1 MALKHEGRVNLTDD
15 IGQLCMIGFEE
26 TEVTPALRAWMND
39 YRPGGVILFSRN
51 LDNPEQIAKLTND
64 LQELAGDIPLLMA
77 IDQEGGR
84 VSRLPSDFTI
94 FPPAATVAQS
104 GNTEL
109 AYQAAAVTAKELRSV
124 GINMNMAPVLDIHT
138 NPANPIIGNRAF
150 GTKPEPVCQMGA
162 ATIAGLHD
170 HRILAC
176 GKHFPGHGDTSTDS
190 HLELPTVHAS
200 RKRLEEIELQPFR
213 YAIDHG
219 LQAMMT
225 AHVHYPALDPTYPA
239 TLSLTILTGLL
250 RQELEFSGVI
260 LSDDLEMRAIL
271 DHSAVGDA
279 AVRSLQAGADM
290 LLICK
295 SRALATDTVEA
306 LRYAVTSQELNTTQV
321 EASLAR
327 IDAVK
332 QQFVYPYH
340 PINLSSL
347 SHIVGI
353 PSHRNV
359 LASIMKHTDTIV

>member
-1 MALKHEGRVNLTDD
+1 MNLTDQ

-26 TEVTPALRAWMND
+26 TEVTPDLRAWLQK

-51 LDNPEQIAKLTND
+51 LVNAEQIATLTND
-64 LQELAGDIPLLMA
+64 LQEIAGDIPLLMA

-104 GNTEL
+104 GSTDL
-109 AYQAAAVTAKELRSV
+109 AYQAATVTAKELRSV

-138 NPANPIIGNRAF
+138 NPENPIIGNRAF
-150 GTKPEPVCQMGA
+150 GTEPKQVCKMGA
-162 ATIAGLHD
+162 ATITGLQD
-170 HRILAC
+170 HGVLAC

-190 HLELPTVHAS
+190 HLELPSVHAS
-200 RKRLEEIELQPFR
+200 RERLEEIELEPFR
-213 YAIDHG
+213 YAIEHG

-225 AHVHYPALDPTYPA
+225 AHVHYPALDPAYPA
-239 TLSLTILTGLL
+239 TLSPTILSGLL
-250 RQELEFSGVI
+250 RQDLGFSGVI

-271 DHSAVGDA
+271 DHAHVGDA
-279 AVRSLQAGADM
+279 AIRSLQAGADM

-295 SRALATDTVEA
+295 SRMLATDTYQA
-306 LRYAVTSQELNTTQV
+306 LDRALASGELNPTQI

-327 IDAVK
+327 IHGVK

-340 PINLSSL
+340 PIDLSTL
-347 SHIVGI
+347 SNIIGI
-353 PSHRNV
+353 PAHREV
-359 LASIMKHTDTIV
+359 LASIKHHADTIA

>member
-1 MALKHEGRVNLTDD
+1 
-15 IGQLCMIGFEE
+15 MIGFEE
-26 TEVTPALRAWMND
+26 TEVTPDLRAWMQD

-51 LDNPEQIAKLTND
+51 LVNPEQIAKLTNE
-64 LQELAGDIPLLMA
+64 LQALAGDIPLLMA

-104 GNTEL
+104 GSTEL

-150 GTKPEPVCQMGA
+150 GTAPEQVCKMGA

-170 HRILAC
+170 HRVLAC

-239 TLSLTILTGLL
+239 TLSSTILSGLL
-250 RQELEFSGVI
+250 RQQLGFSGVI

-271 DHSAVGDA
+271 DHATVGNA
-279 AVRSLQAGADM
+279 AIRSLQAGADM

-295 SRALATDTVEA
+295 SRVLATETFQA
-306 LRYAVTSQELNTTQV
+306 LRHAVTSQQLNAAQV

-327 IDAVK
+327 IRAVK

-340 PINLSSL
+340 PIDLSKL
-347 SHIVGI
+347 SNIVGI
-353 PSHRNV
+353 PSHRDV
-359 LASIMKHTDTIV
+359 LASIMNQADTIA

>member
-1 MALKHEGRVNLTDD
+1 MNLTDH

-26 TEVTPALRAWMND
+26 TEVTPDLRAWMQT

-51 LDNPEQIAKLTND
+51 LVNPEQIAKLTND
-64 LQELAGDIPLLMA
+64 LQAVAGDIPLLIA

-104 GNTEL
+104 GSTEL
-109 AYQAAAVTAKELRSV
+109 VYQAAAVTAKELRGV

-150 GTKPEPVCQMGA
+150 GSEPERVGRMGA
-162 ATIAGLHD
+162 ATIAGLQN
-170 HRILAC
+170 HRVLAC

-190 HLELPTVHAS
+190 HIELPVVHAT
-200 RKRLEEIELQPFR
+200 RQRLEDIEFKPFH
-213 YAIDHG
+213 YAIEHG

-239 TLSLTILTGLL
+239 TLSSTILSGLL
-250 RQELEFSGVI
+250 RQQFGFSGVI

-271 DHSAVGDA
+271 DHAAVGDA
-279 AVRSLQAGADM
+279 AIRSLQAGADM

-295 SRALATDTVEA
+295 SRILATDTCEA
-306 LRYAVTSQELNTTQV
+306 LRRAVISHELNPIQV

-327 IDAVK
+327 IHAVK
-332 QQFVYPYH
+332 RQFAYPH
-340 PINLSSL
+340 QPIDLSTLSS
-347 SHIVGI
+347 IIGI
-353 PSHRNV
+353 APHRDV
-359 LASIMKHTDTIV
+359 LASINNQAKTIT

>member
-1 MALKHEGRVNLTDD
+1 MNLTDH

-26 TEVTPALRAWMND
+26 TEVTPDLRAWMQD

-51 LDNPEQIAKLTND
+51 LVNPEQIAKLTND
-64 LQELAGDIPLLMA
+64 LQALAGETPLLIA

-104 GNTEL
+104 GSTEL

-150 GTKPEPVCQMGA
+150 GTEPERVCQMGA
-162 ATIAGLHD
+162 ATIAGLQD
-170 HRILAC
+170 HRVLAC

-190 HLELPTVHAS
+190 HLELPTVQAT
-200 RKRLEEIELQPFR
+200 RQRLETIELKPFR
-213 YAIDHG
+213 YAIERG
-219 LQAMMT
+219 LHAIMT

-239 TLSLTILTGLL
+239 TLSSTILSGLL
-250 RQELEFSGVI
+250 RQELGFSGVI
-260 LSDDLEMRAIL
+260 VSDDLEMRAIL
-271 DHSAVGDA
+271 DHAAVGDA
-279 AVRSLQAGADM
+279 AIRSLQAGADM

-295 SRALATDTVEA
+295 SRLLATDTVEA
-306 LRYAVTSQELNTTQV
+306 LRRAVASQELTPTQI
-321 EASLAR
+321 EASLGR
-327 IDAVK
+327 IHAVK

-340 PINLSSL
+340 PIDLSTISRT
-347 SHIVGI
+347 VGTA
-353 PSHRNV
+353 SHRQV
-359 LASIMKHTDTIV
+359 LASIMNQTNPIA